1 MGARTTAREAALQ
14 LLYAV
19 EAANEPQQTV
29 IREFWRETPGDA
41 EGRKYADRL
50 LLGILQHRD
59 AVDERIAE
67 ASENWRVER
76 MTPVDR
82 NLLRIGAYELEF
94 VDEVPRAVVIDEAV
108 EIAKRFGT
116 KESSKFVNGVL
127 ERIANDLG
135 GITPSEAK
143 PRRDSSSEGL

>member
-14 LLYAV
+14 LLYAI
-19 EAANEPQQTV
+19 EGAGESRQTV
-29 IREFWRETPGDA
+29 MREFWRETPGDP
-41 EGRKYADRL
+41 EGRAYADQL
-50 LLGILQHRD
+50 VIGICEQREQ
-59 AVDERIAE
+59 VDKRITA

-94 VDEVPRAVVIDEAV
+94 VPEVPRAVVIDEAV

-116 KESSKFVNGVL
+116 EDSSKFINGVL

-135 GITPSEAK
+135 SPKGSRQTPS
-143 PRRDSSSEGL
+143 

>member
-14 LLYAV
+14 ILYAV
-19 EAANEPQQTV
+19 EAANEERATV

-41 EGRKYADRL
+41 EGRRYADQLVR
-50 LLGILQHRD
+50 GIFECLD
-59 AVDERIAE
+59 AVDARIAQ

-82 NLLRIGAYELEF
+82 NLIRMSAYELEF
-94 VDEVPRAVVIDEAV
+94 VNEVPRAVVIDEAV

-116 KESSKFVNGVL
+116 EDSSKFVNGVL
-127 ERIANDLG
+127 ERIANDLEG
-135 GITPSEAK
+135 GALLKRK
-143 PRRDSSSEGL
+143 PL

>member
-19 EAANEPQQTV
+19 EAAGEPQETV

-41 EGRKYADRL
+41 EGRKYADDLVR
-50 LLGILQHRD
+50 GICARRSEVD
-59 AVDERIAE
+59 ARITA
-67 ASENWRVER
+67 ASENWRLER

-82 NLLRIGAYELEF
+82 NLLRIGAYELEY
-94 VDEVPRAVVIDEAV
+94 VDDVPRAVAIDQAV

-116 KESSKFVNGVL
+116 EESSKFVNGVL
-127 ERIANDLG
+127 ERIAKDLEG
-135 GITPSEAK
+135 
-143 PRRDSSSEGL
+143 SEG